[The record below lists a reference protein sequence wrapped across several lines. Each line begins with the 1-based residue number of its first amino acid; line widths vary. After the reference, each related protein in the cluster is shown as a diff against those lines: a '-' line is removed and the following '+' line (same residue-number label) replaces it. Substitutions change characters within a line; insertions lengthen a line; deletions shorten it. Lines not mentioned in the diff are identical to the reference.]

1 MQLLLTWRNLY
12 TLRYCPITLIQT
24 VFCAGTV
31 YLLTA
36 IQASSGIRVAQKE
49 LRHSLDQEALVR
61 QYLEEIGVS
70 WKSATNISGTLRVLM
85 RQQVRPRL
93 EPRNTAVTKGLHI
106 PSDAGQD
113 EEDPGSSLSSKS
125 SHTCNRPS
133 ITKTKRRATRPRI
146 ISPVPGQSSLSFTP
160 KHILISPTS
169 PTQAPLSQAPLSQAM
184 FSSASAPS
192 THVAPSSP
200 IAIVPSQSSTS
211 SFSSSPSSFPDLC
224 SLQPSSAQNGSPIP
238 TPGSSPLFYYSASF
252 SNRGFQGYAQPSSDY
267 LDDLFPG
274 NGHCAS
280 EDGFGS
286 QPSFLTYDFQL
297 SSSQPSNHYSGY
309 LGMVGGQPLPEAPF
323 FSTFS
328 EEDTHNPHFQHS
340 SQLPS
345 GIGLLNHE
353 SSLSSHI
360 PSSSHNNDGMDIDN
374 TLWDQYL
381 VQNTGS

>member
-36 IQASSGIRVAQKE
+36 MQASSGIRVAQKE

-70 WKSATNISGTLRVLM
+70 WKSATNISGTLRDLM
-85 RQQVRPRL
+85 QQQVRPLL
-93 EPRNTAVTKGLHI
+93 ERRNTTVTKGLHI

-113 EEDPGSSLSSKS
+113 EEDPGSSSSSKS
-125 SHTCNRPS
+125 SHTGNRSS
-133 ITKTKRRATRPRI
+133 ITKTKRRATRPRT

-169 PTQAPLSQAPLSQAM
+169 PTQAPPSQAM
-184 FSSASAPS
+184 FSSASAHQASS
-192 THVAPSSP
+192 THVVPSSP
-200 IAIVPSQSSTS
+200 IAIVRSQSSTS
-211 SFSSSPSSFPDLC
+211 SFSSSPSSFPDSR

-238 TPGSSPLFYYSASF
+238 TPGSSPLFCHSASF

-267 LDDLFPG
+267 LDDLFSG
-274 NGHCAS
+274 NGHGAS
-280 EDGFGS
+280 EDDFGS
-286 QPSFLTYDFQL
+286 QPSFLTYNFQL
-297 SSSQPSNHYSGY
+297 SSSQPSNHYTGGY

-340 SQLPS
+340 SQLPF
-345 GIGLLNHE
+345 GIDLLNYE

-360 PSSSHNNDGMDIDN
+360 PSSSHNDGMDIDN